1 MNFKPDIKIDSQ
13 VWITHLQFVLQ
24 TISIMYPL
32 HPNDVTKKKYY
43 DTVHNLPLFLPHDPI
58 GDNFSKLLD
67 EFPMSPY
74 LGSRE
79 SFMKWVH
86 FIINKINL
94 KLGWEQH
101 NFYDSL
107 ENYYNKYKP
116 KELLNKELYKK
127 RKQYIMIGAVIFL
140 VLLCFYMLKRH

>member
-43 DTVHNLPLFLPHDPI
+43 DTVHNLPLFFPHDPI

>member
-43 DTVHNLPLFLPHDPI
+43 DTVHNLPLFFPHDPI
-58 GDNFSKLLD
+58 GDHFSKLLD

-127 RKQYIMIGAVIFL
+127 RKQYITIGAVIFL

>member
-1 MNFKPDIKIDSQ
+1 
-13 VWITHLQFVLQ
+13 
-24 TISIMYPL
+24 
-32 HPNDVTKKKYY
+32 
-43 DTVHNLPLFLPHDPI
+43 
-58 GDNFSKLLD
+58 
-67 EFPMSPY
+67 
-74 LGSRE
+74 
-79 SFMKWVH
+79 MKWVH